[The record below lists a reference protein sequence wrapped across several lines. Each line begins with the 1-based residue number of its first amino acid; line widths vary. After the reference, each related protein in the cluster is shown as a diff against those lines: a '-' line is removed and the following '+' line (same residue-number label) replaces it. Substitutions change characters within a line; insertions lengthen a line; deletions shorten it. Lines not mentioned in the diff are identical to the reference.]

1 MRVAV
6 PPRHASERDGA
17 GARSRALGV
26 PDDVSGLLAPQG
38 SPLPSGTAQPTG
50 VSGPVVEPR
59 TGGTRAGSSSGSGR
73 EPSEPP
79 LITGTSGRI
88 GDRVFRAMAAG
99 SGALVLVVMVGIG
112 AFLVVRAWPAIG
124 ANSGNLLT
132 TQIWRPQADPPIFG
146 MAAILFG
153 TLVSSALAVL
163 IGVPIAVGVALGLA
177 HYVRRRWA
185 AVLGGL
191 VDLLAAVPSLVFGMW
206 GLYFLVPK
214 TKGFQQWLSE
224 YFSWIPLLHNRTAT
238 VTGEYG
244 QGLLMAGLVLAV
256 MIIPIVSSVCREVFL
271 RTPPATIDAALAL
284 GATRWEVIRTSV
296 LPFGRSGVVS
306 AAMLGLGRAL
316 GETIAVALVLNSGF
330 AINAHLTE
338 PGGDTVASTIVL
350 KFGEA
355 GSSPIGI
362 PALILAG
369 LFLFVI
375 TLVVNAAARMVVS
388 RSAVKS

>member
-1 MRVAV
+1 VTLPRIRVTI
-6 PPRHASERDGA
+6 PPDHATGHGRA
-17 GARSRALGV
+17 GAPAV
-26 PDDVSGLLAPQG
+26 PDDLSGLLSPNG
-38 SPLPSGTAQPTG
+38 SPEQPQ
-50 VSGPVVEPR
+50 SPRPQRASEPVR
-59 TGGTRAGSSSGSGR
+59 RRG
-73 EPSEPP
+73 PSEPP
-79 LITGTSGRI
+79 VIAGTRGAI
-88 GDRVFRAMAAG
+88 GDRVFRILTAG
-99 SGALVLVVMVGIG
+99 SGALVLVVMVAIG

-124 ANSGNLLT
+124 ANSGNLFT

-153 TLVSSALAVL
+153 TVVSSAIAVL
-163 IGVPIAVGVALGLA
+163 IGVPIAVGVALALA
-177 HYVRRRWA
+177 HYLRRRWA

-206 GLYFLVPK
+206 GLYFLIPN

-238 VTGEYG
+238 VAGQYG
-244 QGLLMAGLVLAV
+244 QGLLMAGLVLAI

-271 RTPPATIDAALAL
+271 RTPSATIDAALAL
-284 GATRWEVIRTSV
+284 GATRWEVIRTAV
-296 LPFGRSGVVS
+296 LPFGRSGMVS

-330 AINAHLTE
+330 AINWHLTE

-355 GSSPIGI
+355 GSSSIGI

-388 RSAVKS
+388 RSAVRS

>member
-1 MRVAV
+1 MRVTL
-6 PPRHASERDGA
+6 PPDRVSGRGRA
-17 GARSRALGV
+17 GALPGAPSA
-26 PDDVSGLLAPQG
+26 PDAPA
-38 SPLPSGTAQPTG
+38 SDAPVIAGTA
-50 VSGPVVEPR
+50 
-59 TGGTRAGSSSGSGR
+59 GR
-73 EPSEPP
+73 V
-79 LITGTSGRI
+79 
-88 GDRVFRAMAAG
+88 GDRIFRMLAAG
-99 SGALVLVVMVGIG
+99 SGGLVLVVMVAIG
-112 AFLVVRAWPAIG
+112 AFLVVRAWPALG

-132 TQIWRPQADPPIFG
+132 TQIWRPQATPPVFG

-153 TLVSSALAVL
+153 TVVSSTVAVL
-163 IGVPIAVGVALGLA
+163 IGVPIAIGVALALA
-177 HYVRRRWA
+177 HYVHRRWA

-206 GLYFLVPK
+206 GLYFLIPK

-224 YFSWIPLLHNRTAT
+224 YFGWIPLLHNRTAT
-238 VTGEYG
+238 VAGQYG
-244 QGLLMAGLVLAV
+244 QGLLMAGLVLAI

-271 RTPPATIDAALAL
+271 RTPAPTIDAALAL
-284 GATRWEVIRTSV
+284 GATRWEVIRTAV
-296 LPFGRSGVVS
+296 LPFGRSGMVS

-330 AINAHLTE
+330 AINWHLTE

-388 RSAVKS
+388 RSAVRA